1 MMREVY
7 KSIAGI
13 VFLLGLVQVFNTFIK
28 VYVAELMFVTAS
40 LNGIVFVTALM
51 GLVIVAK
58 TVVDT
63 FYKRRKSSTFQE

>member
-1 MMREVY
+1 MMREVF

-13 VFLLGLVQVFNTFIK
+13 VFLLGLVQVFNSFIK
-28 VYVAELMFVTAS
+28 VYAPELTFIAAS

-51 GLVIVAK
+51 GLIIVGK